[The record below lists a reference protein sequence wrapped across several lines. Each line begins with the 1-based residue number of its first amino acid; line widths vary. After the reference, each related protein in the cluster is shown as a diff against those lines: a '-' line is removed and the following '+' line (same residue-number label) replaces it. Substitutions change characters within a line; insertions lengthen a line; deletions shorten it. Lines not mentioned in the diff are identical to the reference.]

1 MSVNH
6 PRSSD
11 ATWRIK
17 TALEGLAY
25 YGGLEY
31 KGHQWSATDQAWHVV
46 ASPLLA
52 PTGTTTELYVCE
64 NFKTVKW
71 KNPEMRDKLRELV
84 KANAESDHRARI
96 VNNTPGELV
105 KAVKLHIDGREKVHE
120 FNLGPGPCG
129 RTVRALK
136 FLDKG
141 PTLEIHQFCEDATRA
156 DVFTYRVDK
165 LVHWTIYRP

>member
-1 MSVNH
+1 MSINH
-6 PRSSD
+6 PQSAD

-17 TALEGLAY
+17 TALINCDY
-25 YGGLEY
+25 YGGLDY
-31 KGHQWSATDQAWHVV
+31 VGHQWSASDQAWHVI
-46 ASPLLA
+46 AKPKLWPQHA
-52 PTGTTTELYVCE
+52 ELYVCE

-71 KNPEMRDKLRELV
+71 KNPELRDKLRELV
-84 KANAESDHRARI
+84 KANAEQDHRARV

-165 LVHWTIYRP
+165 LVHWTIYHP

>member
-1 MSVNH
+1 MSINH
-6 PRSSD
+6 PHSSD

-17 TALEGLAY
+17 KALINCDY

-31 KGHQWSATDQAWHVV
+31 KSHQWSAADQAWHVV
-46 ASPLLA
+46 AQSKLYPQD
-52 PTGTTTELYVCE
+52 TELYICE
-64 NFKTVKW
+64 DFKTIQW
-71 KNPEMRDKLRELV
+71 KNPELRDKLRKLV
-84 KANAESDHRARI
+84 RENAESDHRARI

-141 PTLEIHQFCEDATRA
+141 PTLEIHQFCEDAARA

>member
-6 PRSSD
+6 PRSAD
-11 ATWRIK
+11 AAWRIK
-17 TALEGLAY
+17 TVLDGLAY

-31 KGHQWSATDQAWHVV
+31 KGHQWSAADQAWLVV
-46 ASPLLA
+46 AQPKLY
-52 PTGTTTELYVCE
+52 PQNTELYVCE
-64 NFKTVKW
+64 DFKTVKW
-71 KNPEMRDKLRELV
+71 KNPELRDKLRKLV
-84 KANAESDHRARI
+84 RENAESDHRARI
-96 VNNTPGELV
+96 VNSTPGELV
-105 KAVKLHIDGREKVHE
+105 KAVKLHIDGREKAHE

-141 PTLEIHQFCEDATRA
+141 PTLEIHQFCEDAARA
-156 DVFTYRVDK
+156 DVFTYRADK